1 MLLTLSPREGKEVLE
16 RLSLQFLTE
25 KSLALLKTKQ
35 SGNMTKF
42 NEGWWNCF
50 SSFANE
56 LANVS
61 SSASM
66 VIRNVLDCA
75 GVTKKEISKNLKT
88 QHFDKRVVEELE
100 EYKSKL

>member
-1 MLLTLSPREGKEVLE
+1 
-16 RLSLQFLTE
+16 
-25 KSLALLKTKQ
+25 
-35 SGNMTKF
+35 MTKF

-50 SSFANE
+50 CSFANE

-66 VIRNVLDCA
+66 VIRNVLDGA
-75 GVTKKEISKNLKT
+75 GVTKKEITKNLKT
-88 QHFDKRVVEELE
+88 QNLDKRVVAELE

>member
-1 MLLTLSPREGKEVLE
+1 M
-16 RLSLQFLTE
+16 TE
-25 KSLALLKTKQ
+25 
-35 SGNMTKF
+35 F

-50 SSFANE
+50 CSFANE

-66 VIRNVLDCA
+66 VIRNVLDGA
-75 GVTKKEISKNLKT
+75 GVTQTEITENLKT
-88 QHFDKRVVEELE
+88 QPFDKRVVEELE

>member
-1 MLLTLSPREGKEVLE
+1 M
-16 RLSLQFLTE
+16 TE
-25 KSLALLKTKQ
+25 
-35 SGNMTKF
+35 F

-50 SSFANE
+50 CSFANE

-66 VIRNVLDCA
+66 VIRNVLDGA
-75 GVTKKEISKNLKT
+75 GVSKKEITDNLKM